1 MAVIGINTP
10 WKPTAILNKT
20 QDEDSNKLRTEW
32 GNLKEWDFEFLLVPE
47 GWEKIPDQFKTW
59 GKLPI
64 FKSIREL
71 RRDEYGFWMILEGKK
86 TNYTALILPYLTS
99 RDVSNLS
106 RHTKMS
112 SACEIQG
119 Q

>member
-32 GNLKEWDFEFLLVPE
+32 GNLKEWDLNSCSFQKVGKRYQINSKP
-47 GWEKIPDQFKTW
+47 

-71 RRDEYGFWMILEGKK
+71 KRDEYGFWMILEGKK
-86 TNYTALILPYLTS
+86 TNFTGLILPYLTN
-99 RDVSNLS
+99 RDISNLS
-106 RHTKMS
+106 RHEDEFCM
-112 SACEIQG
+112 
-119 Q
+119 